1 MSRPSKTETL
11 QNRAKAD
18 VGALLAGAGNARRK
32 AVAAELAAMRKAF
45 DTAAQSIETL
55 LASPLKADADVEA
68 LVDGLTRQIDAL
80 AKPDG
85 DLEALRNQLQER
97 ETQNEELRKMLVK
110 ARMDLEAARA
120 DLAAEREST
129 DPVRATTADVTG
141 EFDRALEEM
150 RREHMAALVEQ
161 SAASIALPLD
171 ELLTV
176 FNAMKKAETGPELLG
191 ALLTGL
197 AREFSRVALF
207 HVDGT
212 RLLAAERLGFDETD
226 TSKPIRLPADSIL
239 TRAVST
245 GRLESVMPSL
255 RGEPNTSLPFGGTPA
270 CALAIPIVVQ
280 NATAAV
286 VYADDSDHVEFA
298 TSAPQ
303 VRVRFAEILQHYALL
318 VLFRISVERKSTDD
332 LRGFA
337 ATLVAELEYAYT
349 VEAEAGRNRLECQQ
363 RLKDSLQKARKKFA
377 DRAAGDADAAGL
389 FDEQL
394 AATMTAKKES
404 AFGRDLAALLGPSR
418 PRGGNIVAM
427 FR

>member
-1 MSRPSKTETL
+1 MTRPSRTETL
-11 QNRAKAD
+11 QQLAKAD
-18 VGALLAGAGNARRK
+18 VGAILAGAGNARRT
-32 AVAAELAAMRKAF
+32 AVAAELAAMRKAI

-55 LASPLKADADVEA
+55 LASPLKADTDVDT
-68 LVDGLTRQIDAL
+68 LIDGLTRRFAL
-80 AKPDG
+80 TKPDD
-85 DLEALRNQLQER
+85 DLETLRQQLQER

-120 DLAAEREST
+120 DLAAERERP
-129 DPVRATTADVTG
+129 DPTRTSDLTG
-141 EFDRALEEM
+141 EFGRALEEM
-150 RREHMAALVEQ
+150 RGEHMAALAEQ
-161 SAASIALPLD
+161 SVASID

-176 FNAMKKAETGPELLG
+176 FNAMKKAETRPELLG

-212 RLLAAERLGFDETD
+212 RLLAAERLGFDERH

-245 GRLESVMPSL
+245 GRLERVMLGL
-255 RGEPNTSLPFGGTPA
+255 RGESNASLPFGGTPA

-280 NATAAV
+280 NATVAV

-298 TSAPQ
+298 TAAPQ
-303 VRVRFAEILQHYALL
+303 VRVKFAEILQDYALL
-318 VLFRISVERKSTDD
+318 LLYRISVERKSTDD
-332 LRGFA
+332 LRGVA
-337 ATLVAELEYAYT
+337 ATLIAELEYAYT
-349 VEAEAGRNRLECQQ
+349 AEAEAGRNRLECQQ
-363 RLKDSLQKARKKFA
+363 RLKDSLQKARKSFA
-377 DRAAGDADAAGL
+377 DRAAGDTEGAGL

-404 AFGRDLAALLGPSR
+404 AFGRDLAALLAASR
-418 PRGGNIVAM
+418 QRGNIVSM
-427 FR
+427 FKPV

>member
-18 VGALLAGAGNARRK
+18 VGALLAGAGTARRK

-85 DLEALRNQLQER
+85 DLEGLRNSSR
-97 ETQNEELRKMLVK
+97 NARRRTRSCGRCWSRRGWTSKPPVPTWPPSGK
-110 ARMDLEAARA
+110 APIPRA
-120 DLAAEREST
+120 PR
-129 DPVRATTADVTG
+129 TADATG

-150 RREHMAALVEQ
+150 RGEHMAVLAEQ

-176 FNAMKKAETGPELLG
+176 FDAMNKAETGPELLS
-191 ALLTGL
+191 ALLAGL

-212 RLLAAERLGFDETD
+212 RLLAAERLGFDESN

-245 GRLESVMPSL
+245 GRLESVMPGL
-255 RGEPNTSLPFGGTPA
+255 RGEPNSSLPFGGTPA
-270 CALAIPIVVQ
+270 CALAVPIVVQ

-298 TSAPQ
+298 TSAPH
-303 VRVRFAEILQHYALL
+303 VRVKFAEILQQYALL
-318 VLFRISVERKSTDD
+318 ALLRISVERKSTDA

-377 DRAAGDADAAGL
+377 DRAAGDAVAAGL

-418 PRGGNIVAM
+418 QRGGNIVAM

>member
-1 MSRPSKTETL
+1 MTRPSRTETL
-11 QNRAKAD
+11 QQLAKAD
-18 VGALLAGAGNARRK
+18 VGAILAGAGNARRT
-32 AVAAELAAMRKAF
+32 AVAAELAAMRNAI

-55 LASPLKADADVEA
+55 LASPLKADTDVDT
-68 LVDGLTRQIDAL
+68 LIDGLTKRFAL
-80 AKPDG
+80 AKPDD
-85 DLEALRNQLQER
+85 DLEALRQQLQER

-120 DLAAEREST
+120 DLAAERERP
-129 DPVRATTADVTG
+129 DPTRTSDLTG
-141 EFDRALEEM
+141 EFARALEEM
-150 RREHMAALVEQ
+150 RGEHMAALAEQ
-161 SAASIALPLD
+161 SVASID

-176 FNAMKKAETGPELLG
+176 FNAMKKAETRPELLG

-212 RLLAAERLGFDETD
+212 RLLAAERLGFDERH

-245 GRLESVMPSL
+245 GRLESVMLGL
-255 RGEPNTSLPFGGTPA
+255 RGESHASLPFGGTPA

-280 NATAAV
+280 NATVAV

-298 TSAPQ
+298 TAAPQ
-303 VRVRFAEILQHYALL
+303 VRVRFAEILQDYALL
-318 VLFRISVERKSTDD
+318 LLYRISVERKSTDD
-332 LRGFA
+332 LRGVA
-337 ATLVAELEYAYT
+337 ATLIAELEYAYT
-349 VEAEAGRNRLECQQ
+349 AEAEAGRNRLECQQ
-363 RLKDSLQKARKKFA
+363 RLKDSLQKARKNFA
-377 DRAAGDADAAGL
+377 DRAAGDTDGAGI

-404 AFGRDLAALLGPSR
+404 AFGRDLAALLAASR
-418 PRGGNIVAM
+418 QRGNIVSM
-427 FR
+427 FKPV